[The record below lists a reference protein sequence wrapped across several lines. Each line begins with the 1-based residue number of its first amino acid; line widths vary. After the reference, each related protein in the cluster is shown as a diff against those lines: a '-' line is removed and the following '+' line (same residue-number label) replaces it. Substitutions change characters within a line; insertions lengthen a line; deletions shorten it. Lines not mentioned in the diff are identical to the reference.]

1 MLQLWDRPDAVLRL
15 RADRLQQ
22 AVLGTTSTWSWR
34 HGARVRLCR
43 MINALHV
50 VLIELGIS
58 SALIWKT
65 HVRGS
70 EVGLCGLPASVTV
83 SCS

>member
-1 MLQLWDRPDAVLRL
+1 MLCFW
-15 RADRLQQ
+15 ADRLQQ

-34 HGARVRLCR
+34 QGARVRLYR

-50 VLIELGIS
+50 VLIKLGIS

-65 HVRGS
+65 YVRGS
-70 EVGLCGLPASVTV
+70 EVGLCGLPASLTV